1 LYRCPEGDVERICWI
16 CENAT
21 EETRAKIGRVI
32 IDIGVCNP
40 KPFVRALKGIS
51 REMYDYFQE
60 FLEAEFLKLKQV
72 AIDKIF
78 SAPTWKCEA

>member
-1 LYRCPEGDVERICWI
+1 
-16 CENAT
+16 
-21 EETRAKIGRVI
+21 
-32 IDIGVCNP
+32 
-40 KPFVRALKGIS
+40 
-51 REMYDYFQE
+51 MYDYFQE